1 MLQGRNLIIAV
12 DGSTIAGAKSC
23 SVDVQADTIKVSSP
37 TDGEWEHII
46 AGRKRWQVQTSH
58 LMPNVMQRY
67 PVIEASTL
75 AWNEGGTIRSQ
86 VTAAGKQFAVT
97 ATKGITA
104 MCLRI
109 VNGQWSSVW
118 SGTYDT
124 ENADELAAL
133 IHDIDYYGEVND
145 IRVLTGVDFF
155 TINSELR
162 TKIASALNIPIQ
174 NIPEVENSHGTFTA
188 IGRMREGTQGICCY
202 AQGQTGAAHCK
213 AYYVDDTILSIGNL
227 LKTYIGKVGTE
238 VTLRMQVDGFGADYV
253 TGQAIVTAFKS
264 QGSIGNLL
272 TGAFT
277 FKGNGPLQ

>member
-1 MLQGRNLIIAV
+1 MLQGRNLIIAIN
-12 DGSTIAGAKSC
+12 GSTIAAAKSC

-46 AGRKRWQVQTSH
+46 AGRKSWQVQTSH
-58 LMPNVMQRY
+58 LMPNTMQRY

-75 AWNEGGTIRSQ
+75 AWNEDGTKAQ
-86 VTAAGKQFAVT
+86 VTAAGRQFAVT
-97 ATKGITA
+97 ALKGITA

-109 VNGQWSSVW
+109 VDGHWSSVW

-124 ENADELAAL
+124 ENADELASL

-145 IRVLTGVDFF
+145 IRVLTGVDAF
-155 TINSELR
+155 TINSALQA
-162 TKIASALNIPIQ
+162 KIASALNIPEE
-174 NIPEVENSHGTFTA
+174 NIPTASGHGTFTA
-188 IGRMREGTQGICCY
+188 IGSMKEGTHGICCY
-202 AQGQTGAAHCK
+202 AQGQVGAAHCK
-213 AYYVDDTILSIGNL
+213 AYYVDNTIVSIGNL

-238 VTLRMQVDGFGADYV
+238 VTLRMQVDGYGSDYV
-253 TGQAIVTAFKS
+253 TGQAIVSAFKS

-272 TGAFT
+272 TGSFT